1 MIAKITVGR
10 GLRGSLDYD
19 FSLGKDG
26 KQRARLV
33 AGTLAG
39 TPRQM
44 SAQAA
49 PFRSLRP
56 ETRNPIWRCS
66 LSMPPSERQLS
77 DSEWKKIAE
86 DFLQEMGVDLE
97 KSAWAA
103 VRHSDRQHSHIHIS
117 LLRITSEGKLWDRA
131 NDVPRA
137 IATTQRLEQKYG
149 LLSHPRERPQR
160 LKQAPKNTDSDSPTP
175 SQPPKK
181 GKTMSVISKIQSEVD
196 QVLTAAGVGGMTLG
210 ELKKRLLLKQVLLE
224 EHRTK
229 QGTIMGFRY
238 QYNSGA
244 LISASQVG
252 SAYGLGLAERG
263 VAFGEQT
270 QQKESD
276 LESAKDKVNP
286 EMPRGLETRDPAE
299 LAPSIKLAAHKPA
312 PKPQPQP
319 QPQPKFTLQATGN
332 YLLDGML
339 AVFLAGGMT
348 TVLLSSLLSFLK
360 FAIKKMGFETAIE
373 TQKIEG
379 TDLEKITKFEIIPP
393 PNLPQS
399 ESDQLAEKAHDLIN
413 KSAGAIQN
421 LNPKA
426 IPHQGGQDQE
436 EDELALTLVESIIK
450 SKMTLLD
457 GQNPIEY
464 LKKVH
469 DDLFKIDIQIDLADP
484 RSVARFCNDPRVAS
498 HARKTLSAIN
508 KVASE
513 LDLKWEGM
521 ENQIEDLKNLI
532 NGRLDKQPVPVLR
545 MPLFAATEAIKERMK
560 ASEQEAINKLKIKL
574 PHEYEDDGYDEREG
588 DYQSHPRY

>member
-1 MIAKITVGR
+1 MIAKISVGR

-19 FSLGKDG
+19 FSTSKSGEP
-26 KQRARLV
+26 RARLV
-33 AGTLAG
+33 DGTLAG

-44 SAQAA
+44 AAQAS
-49 PFRSLRP
+49 PFRALRP
-56 ETRNPIWRCS
+56 ETKNPVWRCS
-66 LSMPPSERQLS
+66 LSLPPNERQIS
-77 DSEWKKIAE
+77 DADWQKIAR
-86 DFLQEMGVDLE
+86 DFLQEMGVDAE
-97 KSAWAA
+97 KSAWCA
-103 VRHSDRQHSHIHIS
+103 VRHSDRAHDHIHIS
-117 LLRITSEGKLWDRA
+117 LLRIQADGKLWDRA

-137 IATTQRLEQKYG
+137 IAATAQLEQKYG
-149 LLSHPRERPQR
+149 LLSHPRERTAR
-160 LKQAPKNTDSDSPTP
+160 PKPTVTDSPTP

-210 ELKKRLLLKQVLLE
+210 ELKKRLTLKQILLE

-229 QGTIMGFRY
+229 QGKIMGFRY
-238 QYNSGA
+238 QYDSGA

-263 VAFGEQT
+263 VDFGEQT

-286 EMPRGLETRDPAE
+286 EMPRSLETRDPAE

-312 PKPQPQP
+312 PKP

-360 FAIKKMGFETAIE
+360 FAIKKMGLETAIE

-379 TDLEKITKFEIIPP
+379 TDLEKVTKFEIIPP
-393 PNLPQS
+393 PNLSQS
-399 ESDQLAEKAHDLIN
+399 ESDQLAEKVHDLIN

-450 SKMTLLD
+450 SKMTLRD

-469 DDLFKIDIQIDLADP
+469 DDLFKIDIQIDPDDP
-484 RSVARFCNDPRVAS
+484 RSVARYCNYPHVTS
-498 HARKTLSAIN
+498 HARKTLNAIN
-508 KVASE
+508 KIAAE

-521 ENQIEDLKNLI
+521 ENQIQDLKNLI
-532 NGRLDKQPVPVLR
+532 NGRLDKQPMPVLR
-545 MPLFAATEAIKERMK
+545 NPLFLATEAIKERMK

-574 PHEYEDDGYDEREG
+574 PHEYEEHDGYDEREG